1 MKKEVHLEALKWPK
15 FHIKRPK
22 CTAPLVTTQMEH
34 HLTFGTK
41 FDYFGPYDD
50 LFRGQKAGFVTIGGH
65 KGDQFAHK
73 IALLGPPKGPQWP
86 KNGSRMP
93 IK

>member
-1 MKKEVHLEALKWPK
+1 MVQKWVMLHNKYHVPTSG
-15 FHIKRPK
+15 H
-22 CTAPLVTTQMEH
+22 
-34 HLTFGTK
+34 FGSS
-41 FDYFGPYDD
+41 DD
-50 LFRGQKAGFVTIGGH
+50 LFRGQKVGFVTIGGY

>member
-1 MKKEVHLEALKWPK
+1 
-15 FHIKRPK
+15 
-22 CTAPLVTTQMEH
+22 MEH

-93 IK
+93 GQYVDFGITSGAIKAFRGSKVPFTE

>member
-1 MKKEVHLEALKWPK
+1 
-15 FHIKRPK
+15 
-22 CTAPLVTTQMEH
+22 MEH

-41 FDYFGPYDD
+41 SGYFGPYDD

-73 IALLGPPKGPQWP
+73 ISLLGPPKGPQWP
-86 KNGSRMP
+86 KNGSDMP
-93 IK
+93 IQ

>member
-1 MKKEVHLEALKWPK
+1 MVQKWVMLHNKYHVPTSG
-15 FHIKRPK
+15 H
-22 CTAPLVTTQMEH
+22 
-34 HLTFGTK
+34 
-41 FDYFGPYDD
+41 FGPSDD
-50 LFRGQKAGFVTIGGH
+50 VFRDQKAGFVTIGGY

-86 KNGSRMP
+86 QNGSRMP